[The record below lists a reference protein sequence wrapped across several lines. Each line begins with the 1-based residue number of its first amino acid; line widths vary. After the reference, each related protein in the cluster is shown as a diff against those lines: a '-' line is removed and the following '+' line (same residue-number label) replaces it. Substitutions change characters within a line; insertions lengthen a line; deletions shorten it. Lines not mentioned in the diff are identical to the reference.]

1 MLLRRFSVQAPRGY
15 ARVALAV
22 IVVPRPVH
30 AKLTLILYV
39 NQGQACHESD
49 TMALI
54 LCADEVWRERRSE
67 FCICW
72 LVTEQISHA
81 LVHAEDEVVV
91 E

>member
-54 LCADEVWRERRSE
+54 LCADEVWRGRS
-67 FCICW
+67 FCVCW
-72 LVTEQISHA
+72 LVTEQISLA